1 MEALKLRHSSHRTR
15 DEGRINLPFK
25 LALKLIAIQVGFAVD
40 SPLDEEPGEE
50 MGSGQRTI
58 LLDKLI
64 LPDDC

>member
-1 MEALKLRHSSHRTR
+1 
-15 DEGRINLPFK
+15 